1 MATARWKAFIPIF
14 LALVIAAGGS
24 YFLYNWLQQRTA
36 GPDVALKV
44 QAETFP
50 VVVAAVDLPWG
61 TKISNPEMLVAVP
74 FLKGS
79 MPAGSFSDP
88 AKLMGRVVVMPIKA
102 TEPILEYRLASSDIK
117 TGGIAAVVKEGMRAV
132 SVAGNKVAGIAGLIN
147 PGNRVDVLVTTND
160 PKTEIETTKLVL
172 DNVLVLAAGT
182 QMREDPEGKPSPV
195 DVFTLEVTPIQ
206 AEQLAIVANQGNLQF
221 ALRNMLD
228 AETVLTEGATIEEAL
243 ALLRGPEVEIDIP
256 KPKPAEPAAP
266 PPVVKKRV
274 VRRPAPVKKSVVVEI
289 IRGDQVGR
297 QTF

>member
-1 MATARWKAFIPIF
+1 
-14 LALVIAAGGS
+14 
-24 YFLYNWLQQRTA
+24 
-36 GPDVALKV
+36 
-44 QAETFP
+44 
-50 VVVAAVDLPWG
+50 
-61 TKISNPEMLVAVP
+61 
-74 FLKGS
+74 
-79 MPAGSFSDP
+79 
-88 AKLMGRVVVMPIKA
+88 
-102 TEPILEYRLASSDIK
+102 LEYRLASSDIK

-274 VRRPAPVKKSVVVEI
+274 VRRTAPVKKSVVVEI